1 MKQYIELEKADDL
14 LTEIVREIDDLR
26 VRVGN
31 PDDEHLLYNVLMKVF
46 KVQDA
51 ISDSKVEEAIPA
63 SHPESPQPDKDAEIN
78 TLKAKLEYTQRKL
91 ENAWQELDKR
101 DFETIKQLRSHPTD
115 REVWVD
121 LGDLLYELENYFENL
136 ADVDRNEYPNEEMKF
151 RDRIK
156 ELSTLLQDREQA
168 EPVRDFI
175 KTDRGADPNRHAER
189 VELTKRFHEEKNLDR
204 EQPAPDREKGN
215 DEPGGSADEAG
226 SVASH
231 SCTDG
236 NSIEQ

>member
-115 REVWVD
+115 REVWV
-121 LGDLLYELENYFENL
+121 EQFKEKFCF
-136 ADVDRNEYPNEEMKF
+136 RYPNGV
-151 RDRIK
+151 DYTDVVIDYIK
-156 ELSTLLQDREQA
+156 RYVLQDREQA
-168 EPVRDFI
+168 EPVGWFEVKAIPEVAKVDGKI
-175 KTDRGADPNRHAER
+175 NTCVYN
-189 VELTKRFHEEKNLDR
+189 ELHNQHYLEIQHKFWAAINAIQKIVNQWKDR

-215 DEPGGSADEAG
+215 DEASGSAL
-226 SVASH
+226 
-231 SCTDG
+231 
-236 NSIEQ
+236 I